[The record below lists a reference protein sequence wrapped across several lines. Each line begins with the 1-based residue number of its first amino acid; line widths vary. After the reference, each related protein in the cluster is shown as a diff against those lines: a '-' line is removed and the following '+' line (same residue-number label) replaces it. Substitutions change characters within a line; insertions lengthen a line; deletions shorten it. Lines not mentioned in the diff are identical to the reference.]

1 MKRLLPLLLM
11 FLALFM
17 VHAEGETVSYKGLV
31 TADSNAIYVDFGSVQ
46 VDDLSALESFLDR
59 LPNLMK
65 CDMFETVM
73 KPEWADELYR
83 RYFNI
88 EFGWTFHIECSNKP
102 THVIRTDMTV
112 FSTLHNNQSRA
123 HSAEDFAVL
132 KYCPHLIALDIGHN
146 GVNDISFVKYMPHLR
161 VLIIGRNAITSIAP
175 LAACPEL
182 EYLEA
187 FSNRID
193 SVAPLLGCKNLLDLN
208 VPNNRIEDPELF
220 AHLTSLKRLWAFN
233 YAWGSL
239 QENHVPQEI
248 RSMVR
253 NALPDCEINWIQMGT
268 GGTWRTVDGSE
279 NGKKTP
285 HYAVI
290 NEMFTTGV
298 YIPFAESA
306 PLN

>member
-1 MKRLLPLLLM
+1 MKR
-11 FLALFM
+11 FFWILALLTVLM
-17 VHAEGETVSYKGLV
+17 LTPALADTVSYQGLV
-31 TADSNAIYVDFGSVQ
+31 TVDANAVYVDFGQVQ
-46 VDDLSALESFLDR
+46 VKDLKTLEAFLDQ
-59 LPNLMK
+59 LPNLQK

-73 KPEWADELYR
+73 DPAWAEELYK

-123 HSAEDFAVL
+123 HTSEDFAVL
-132 KYCPHLIALDIGHN
+132 KYCPHMIALDIGHN
-146 GVNDISFVKYMPHLR
+146 GVDDISFVRYMPNLR
-161 VLIIGRNAITSIAP
+161 VLIIGRNAVTSIEP
-175 LAACPEL
+175 LTSCPDL

-187 FSNRID
+187 FSNRIG
-193 SVAPLLGCKNLLDLN
+193 SIAPLLGCKNLLDLN

-220 AHLTSLKRLWAFN
+220 AQLTSLKRLWAFN

-239 QENHVPQEI
+239 QENHVPSEI
-248 RSMVR
+248 RSLVR
-253 NALPDCEINWIQMGT
+253 SALPDCEINWVQMGT